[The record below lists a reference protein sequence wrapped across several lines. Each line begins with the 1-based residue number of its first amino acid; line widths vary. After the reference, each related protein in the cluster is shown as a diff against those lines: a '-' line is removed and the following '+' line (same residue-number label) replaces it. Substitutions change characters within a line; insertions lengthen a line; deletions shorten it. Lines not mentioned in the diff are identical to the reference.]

1 MVLEQPVGGS
11 GRWKQSNDK
20 FWILESFSDSDW
32 SGDKR
37 HPRSTSAG
45 MHLLCGAYMFGSSR
59 TQRVISLSSCESE
72 LHGMVSTLA
81 DGLFLRRCAEFVT
94 RATIEHY
101 LLTDSSSARQLA
113 ARQGVGKI
121 KHLSAKILWIQ
132 NLVQEKAV
140 ILSQISTVWNV
151 ADAGTKV
158 LSSKRLRLLLHQLGV
173 FLKFGDERVG
183 QEEFRE
189 TSQRAGGR
197 DMAQLAKMVARV
209 IATMGLGPTGAMGQ
223 PTCMADSSPST
234 DKCWFKGGVMLLV
247 FILVAFAIG
256 CFVVRRYVKRLLHDL
271 YHLSVQV
278 AEADTTIG
286 EHMVAVPQLRHEVY
300 GLRLQLDDVSQ
311 RCAVLTAQLAQH
323 ETDMEA
329 VSDRQDGLHYG
340 LVELGGYVRAHELTA
355 AQRRHMYTQERGNLV
370 ARTTMG
376 ASQYLRTIRTQSRG
390 YTHGEDTDPPVEPE
404 VTAASSNAAA
414 ATASSSRPNN
424 EVNAENAESSNP
436 TSDMEVDNSMLNPN
450 RDISTRRGELEVT
463 IDDLRTELDQALT
476 SEAWE
481 DAAEL
486 QHTILIL
493 LDRLQTQDLRDR
505 DVMRETFHRMADRME
520 SLSRRVRNRGNGML
534 ADQYM
539 DYAASYRNSI

>member
-1 MVLEQPVGGS
+1 M
-11 GRWKQSNDK
+11 
-20 FWILESFSDSDW
+20 
-32 SGDKR
+32 
-37 HPRSTSAG
+37 
-45 MHLLCGAYMFGSSR
+45 
-59 TQRVISLSSCESE
+59 
-72 LHGMVSTLA
+72 
-81 DGLFLRRCAEFVT
+81 
-94 RATIEHY
+94 
-101 LLTDSSSARQLA
+101 
-113 ARQGVGKI
+113 
-121 KHLSAKILWIQ
+121 
-132 NLVQEKAV
+132 
-140 ILSQISTVWNV
+140 
-151 ADAGTKV
+151 
-158 LSSKRLRLLLHQLGV
+158 
-173 FLKFGDERVG
+173 G
-183 QEEFRE
+183 QEEFQE

-197 DMAQLAKMVARV
+197 DLAQLAKMVARI

-223 PTCMADSSPST
+223 PTCMADSAPST
-234 DKCWFKGGVMLLV
+234 DKWWFKVGVMVLV
-247 FILVAFAIG
+247 LILVAFAIG

-286 EHMVAVPQLRHEVY
+286 EHMVAVPQLRNEVN

-311 RCAVLTAQLAQH
+311 RCAVLTTQLAQH
-323 ETDMEA
+323 ETDMDA

-355 AQRRHMYTQERGNLV
+355 AQRRHMFSQERGNLV

-414 ATASSSRPNN
+414 AATASSSRPHN

-436 TSDMEVDNSMLNPN
+436 TSDMEVDSVTLNPN

-486 QHTILIL
+486 QHTSLIL
-493 LDRLQTQDLRDR
+493 LDRLQTHDLRDR
-505 DVMRETFHRMADRME
+505 DARRETFQRMADRME
-520 SLSRRVRNRGNGML
+520 NLSRRARNRGDGVL
-534 ADQYM
+534 ANQYM
-539 DYAASYRNSI
+539 DYAASYRNSV

>member
-1 MVLEQPVGGS
+1 
-11 GRWKQSNDK
+11 
-20 FWILESFSDSDW
+20 
-32 SGDKR
+32 
-37 HPRSTSAG
+37 
-45 MHLLCGAYMFGSSR
+45 
-59 TQRVISLSSCESE
+59 
-72 LHGMVSTLA
+72 
-81 DGLFLRRCAEFVT
+81 
-94 RATIEHY
+94 
-101 LLTDSSSARQLA
+101 
-113 ARQGVGKI
+113 
-121 KHLSAKILWIQ
+121 
-132 NLVQEKAV
+132 
-140 ILSQISTVWNV
+140 
-151 ADAGTKV
+151 
-158 LSSKRLRLLLHQLGV
+158 
-173 FLKFGDERVG
+173 
-183 QEEFRE
+183 
-189 TSQRAGGR
+189 
-197 DMAQLAKMVARV
+197 
-209 IATMGLGPTGAMGQ
+209 
-223 PTCMADSSPST
+223 
-234 DKCWFKGGVMLLV
+234 
-247 FILVAFAIG
+247 
-256 CFVVRRYVKRLLHDL
+256 
-271 YHLSVQV
+271 
-278 AEADTTIG
+278 
-286 EHMVAVPQLRHEVY
+286 
-300 GLRLQLDDVSQ
+300 
-311 RCAVLTAQLAQH
+311 
-323 ETDMEA
+323 
-329 VSDRQDGLHYG
+329 
-340 LVELGGYVRAHELTA
+340 
-355 AQRRHMYTQERGNLV
+355 
-370 ARTTMG
+370 MG